1 MEKNYTAHFVFVFL
15 LVIAF
20 FSLIF
25 VVTPL
30 R

>member
-1 MEKNYTAHFVFVFL
+1 MKKNYNVHFVFVFL